1 MINKKL
7 PKYMQPTNIYTQ
19 LEDFPRNVNG
29 KINKKNLFEKVLKFL
44 A

>member
-19 LEDFPRNVNG
+19 LEDFPRNLNG
-29 KINKKNLFEKVLKFL
+29 KINKRNY
-44 A
+44 